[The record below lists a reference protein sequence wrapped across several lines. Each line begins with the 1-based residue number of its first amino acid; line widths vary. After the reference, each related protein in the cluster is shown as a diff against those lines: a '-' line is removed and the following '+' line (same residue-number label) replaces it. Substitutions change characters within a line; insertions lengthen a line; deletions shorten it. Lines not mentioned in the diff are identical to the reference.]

1 MSGDANPNTSLNNSS
16 SSKDPVMNGPSAAEL
31 RRAANYPYG
40 LVQPLLTDQYQVTM
54 AYAYWKSDR
63 NNASA
68 VFDFFF
74 RKNPFDGEFTIFAG
88 LSECLKFLQ
97 DFEFSDSDIAY
108 LKTTLPPST
117 EEGFFEYLK
126 TLDCSNIEVY
136 AIPEGSVV
144 FPRMPLL
151 RLEGPLPLLQLI
163 ETPLLTLIN
172 FASLVTT
179 NAARFRLAAGKEK
192 VLLEFGLRRAQGPDG
207 GLSASRYCYMG
218 GFNGTSNV
226 LAGKLFGIPIT
237 GTHAHSFVMSFGGLS
252 EVKNRMIQPAD
263 ESKTPVDFVE
273 ICLRCRKKICD
284 VINVLQEQTNE
295 GELAAF
301 IAYAVSFPTGFLA
314 LVDTYEVLKSGVANF
329 LAVTLALDEVGY
341 KAKGVRI
348 DSGDLAYLSLCVRDI
363 FKKVGTE
370 FSLPWL
376 EKLMI
381 VASNDINEETLLS
394 LNQQMISQTILAN
407 KTKGHGIDAYGI
419 GTHLVTCQ
427 KQPNLGGVCKLVQ
440 INGVPRIKLSQDVSK
455 VTIPGRKVVYR
466 LFSSEGHAL
475 IDLMQQVDEEPPKPM
490 ERVLCRHPFEESKRA
505 YVKAGR
511 VEILHKLYLKNGQL
525 CQTLPTLEEKKKLVQ
540 DSLDSLRHD
549 HKRALNPTPYKVSV
563 SDRLYHFLHDL
574 WLANAPIGELY

>member
-1 MSGDANPNTSLNNSS
+1 MSGEIEPNPSLNNNSS
-16 SSKDPVMNGPSAAEL
+16 NTVKNGPIPAKPCTRQASG
-31 RRAANYPYG
+31 YPYG

-63 NNASA
+63 WRANA

-74 RKNPFDGEFTIFAG
+74 HKNTFDGEFTIFAG

-97 DFEFSDSDIAY
+97 NFQFSDSDIEY
-108 LKTTLPPST
+108 LKSTLPAST
-117 EEGFFEYLK
+117 EEGFFEYLRS
-126 TLDCSNIEVY
+126 LDCSQMEVY

-144 FPRMPLL
+144 FPRIPLI
-151 RLEGPLPLLQLI
+151 RLEGPLPMLQLV
-163 ETPLLTLIN
+163 ETPILTLIN
-172 FASLVTT
+172 YASLVTT
-179 NAARFRLAAGKEK
+179 NAARFRLAAGRDK

-237 GTHAHSFVMSFGGLS
+237 GTHAHSFVMSFGGL
-252 EVKNRMIQPAD
+252 EDLKVRMLQPAD
-263 ESKTPVDFVE
+263 SSKPPVDFVE
-273 ICLRCRKKICD
+273 ICLRCREKICR

-301 IAYAVSFPTGFLA
+301 IAYASSFPTGFLA
-314 LVDTYEVLKSGVANF
+314 LLDTYEVLKSGVANF
-329 LAVTLALDEVGY
+329 CAVSLALNELGFR
-341 KAKGVRI
+341 AKGVRI
-348 DSGDLAYLSLCVRDI
+348 DSGDLAYLSLYVRQI
-363 FKKVGTE
+363 FKKVADE
-370 FSLPWL
+370 FSIPWF

-394 LNQQMISQTILAN
+394 LNQQ
-407 KTKGHGIDAYGI
+407 GHGIDAYGI

-427 KQPNLGGVCKLVQ
+427 RQPNLGGVCKLVQ
-440 INGVPRIKLSQDVSK
+440 INGVSRIKLSQDVSK

-466 LFSSEGHAL
+466 LFNSDGHAL
-475 IDLMQQVDEEPPKPM
+475 IDLMQQSEEEPPKPL

-511 VEILHKLYLKNGQL
+511 VELLHKLFMKNGEI
-525 CQTLPTLEEKKKLVQ
+525 CQTLPTLEEAKKRVQ
-540 DSLDSLRHD
+540 ESLESLRHD

-563 SDRLYHFLHDL
+563 SNALYHFLHDL
-574 WLANAPIGELY
+574 WLANAPIGELS

>member
-1 MSGDANPNTSLNNSS
+1 
-16 SSKDPVMNGPSAAEL
+16 
-31 RRAANYPYG
+31 
-40 LVQPLLTDQYQVTM
+40 M

-63 NNASA
+63 NNDSA

-97 DFEFSDSDIAY
+97 DFEFSDSVEKSMHTLISHSPFNFSNCLYFTFFVVVTDIAY

-252 EVKNRMIQPAD
+252 EVKNRMIQPVD
-263 ESKTPVDFVE
+263 ESKKPVDFVE

-314 LVDTYEVLKSGVANF
+314 LVDTYEVLKH
-329 LAVTLALDEVGY
+329 T
-341 KAKGVRI
+341 I
-348 DSGDLAYLSLCVRDI
+348 LSTICVHM
-363 FKKVGTE
+363 F
-370 FSLPWL
+370 P
-376 EKLMI
+376 
-381 VASNDINEETLLS
+381 
-394 LNQQMISQTILAN
+394 QMISQTILAN

-525 CQTLPTLEEKKKLVQ
+525 CQTLPSLEEKKKLVQ

>member
-16 SSKDPVMNGPSAAEL
+16 SGSKDPVMNGPSAAEL
-31 RRAANYPYG
+31 RRAASYPYG

-63 NNASA
+63 NNDSA

-263 ESKTPVDFVE
+263 ESKKPVDFVE

-394 LNQQMISQTILAN
+394 LNQQVSIAFVII
-407 KTKGHGIDAYGI
+407 KP
-419 GTHLVTCQ
+419 HL
-427 KQPNLGGVCKLVQ
+427 K
-440 INGVPRIKLSQDVSK
+440 
-455 VTIPGRKVVYR
+455 
-466 LFSSEGHAL
+466 
-475 IDLMQQVDEEPPKPM
+475 
-490 ERVLCRHPFEESKRA
+490 
-505 YVKAGR
+505 
-511 VEILHKLYLKNGQL
+511 
-525 CQTLPTLEEKKKLVQ
+525 
-540 DSLDSLRHD
+540 
-549 HKRALNPTPYKVSV
+549 
-563 SDRLYHFLHDL
+563 
-574 WLANAPIGELY
+574 